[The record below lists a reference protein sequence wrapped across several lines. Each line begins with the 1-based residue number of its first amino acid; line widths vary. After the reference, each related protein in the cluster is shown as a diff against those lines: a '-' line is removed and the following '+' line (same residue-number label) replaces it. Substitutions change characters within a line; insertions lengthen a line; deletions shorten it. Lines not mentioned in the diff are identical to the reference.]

1 MALAIT
7 KENYE
12 REIAQETKPVVIDV
26 FATWC
31 GPCKQMSPIFDELA
45 KELGDKYKFGSLNV
59 EESRDIS
66 IQHGVTSVPTFL
78 FIKNNVVKG
87 KVVGSMSKDDLKAKI
102 KEFLG

>member
-1 MALAIT
+1 MALGIT
-7 KENYE
+7 KENFE
-12 REIAQETKPVVIDV
+12 QEIGQETKPVVIDV

-31 GPCKQMSPIFDELA
+31 GPCKQMTPIFDEIS
-45 KELGDKYKFGSLNV
+45 KELGDKYKFASLNV

-66 IQHGVTSVPTFL
+66 IKYGVTSVPTFL

-87 KVVGSMSKDDLKAKI
+87 KVVGSMSKDDLKGKI